1 MRMSPTTRD
10 GNERLWVAV
19 LPLAVWALHML
30 VCYIAAALVCGRA
43 DGALRPALTRGVIL
57 TTVVAV
63 GLIMAVFVRA
73 ARRPGAWRAAVPDH
87 AGADDR
93 GAFIAFTT
101 MLFAGVSLLGVIWI
115 TWSMALVGGCG

>member
-1 MRMSPTTRD
+1 MRMSPTARD

-19 LPLAVWALHML
+19 LPLVVWALHML
-30 VCYIAAALVCGRA
+30 ICYIAAALVCGRA
-43 DGALRPALTRGVIL
+43 DAQAHSALGPVVML

-63 GLIMAVFVRA
+63 GLITAAFVRA
-73 ARRPGAWRAAVPDH
+73 ARRPGAWQATVPEH

-93 GAFIAFTT
+93 GAFVAFTT

-115 TWSMALVGGCG
+115 TWSMVLVGGCG